1 MNLKDILDTLKYML
15 KYIKEYIGPISSVTN
30 IIIFIIISILC
41 IVVYVLKELNNS
53 SEDIVKN
60 LLDKCYYISLAVISI
75 CFILIPLVIRIIEIG
90 ITIYYKFK
98 NMKNMKNSIFNFNNI
113 ISNSKKDSGAIDKT
127 FIENII
133 NGLVS
138 VALNYLHIFI
148 TLIGLVLVYN
158 FIGESHFFNVS
169 LMTLMVIILGLFV
182 LYVASNIFNLQ
193 NKSVKNL
200 LRLISILIIVLS
212 ILTVVYNIFFY
223 IVNLTTKFNKFVK
236 EYNWW
241 IIFSYIFTI
250 LVMILISAIVII
262 FNYFKLESGT
272 ILGNIQDKIKVG
284 EDRFLNN
291 LDKNKI
297 VKESYNVLKTSL
309 TFLDDI

>member
-1 MNLKDILDTLKYML
+1 MTLE
-15 KYIKEYIGPISSVTN
+15 YIKENIGKISSVTN
-30 IIIFIIISILC
+30 MIIFIIIAILC

-75 CFILIPLVIRIIEIG
+75 CFILIPLVIRIIETG
-90 ITIYYKFK
+90 ITIYHEFK
-98 NMKNMKNSIFNFNNI
+98 NMKNSRFNFNNI

-158 FIGESHFFNVS
+158 FVGESDFFNVS
-169 LMTLMVIILGLFV
+169 LFTLMAIIFTLFAI
-182 LYVASNIFNLQ
+182 YVTSNILNFDD
-193 NKSVKNL
+193 KSLKNL
-200 LRLISILIIVLS
+200 LNIIFILMLVLS
-212 ILTVVYNIFFY
+212 SLNIFYQIFLY

-236 EYNWW
+236 EHNWW
-241 IIFSYIFTI
+241 NIFSYIFTI
-250 LVMILISAIVII
+250 LVMILISGIVII
-262 FNYFKLESGT
+262 FNYFKLELST
-272 ILGNIQDKIKVG
+272 MLGNIEYKIKSG
-284 EDRFLNN
+284 EDRILNKLDNSIITKKIYKYIKIFL
-291 LDKNKI
+291 K
-297 VKESYNVLKTSL
+297 
-309 TFLDDI
+309 FLDDMVNKNKLRTSVKNI